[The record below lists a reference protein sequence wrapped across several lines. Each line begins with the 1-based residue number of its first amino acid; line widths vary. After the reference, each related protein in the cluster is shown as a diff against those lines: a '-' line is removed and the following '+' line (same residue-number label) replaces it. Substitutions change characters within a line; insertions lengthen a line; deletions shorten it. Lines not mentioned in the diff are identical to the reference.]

1 MSPTAPD
8 GSPASLL
15 HRIHGE
21 VADLTRRMSI
31 ISGDVATLE
40 SLLAESAPAPADA
53 PTPTPTAA
61 QPMSSPQQPAAPSPT
76 PPPAPPF
83 VAPPAAAPHAAFAAP
98 PFVAAPFAGAPFVA
112 APFAAPPAPPFVTAP
127 AGPPPFPPGGR
138 PYPVGLPPAPR
149 PYTPPPPRL
158 SMSERIAAATERGL
172 VGTVLAIAGV
182 AVTLTGVV
190 FLLVL
195 AAQAGLLRPEIR
207 VAGGALLAAILFGAG
222 LLLGR
227 RDGKR
232 TAAGAVIATG
242 VTTALFDVLAATA
255 IYHWFP
261 GYVAVIVAAV
271 IAAGGLAVAHA
282 WNSQALGLMVG
293 VALIVFSPFL
303 SGGPNILLV
312 GFLLAYSAATMW
324 IQLRRNWTALYAVN
338 TVAVALPLIAVALTA
353 PAGDG
358 ALFVVAALVNVL
370 LALGSSVVLMR
381 WSTRALLLALFSVVP
396 LLPLLAAT
404 GIVGAVVATVAL
416 SAVTLLLASLAVG
429 GGQLHPSI
437 TMACRTVWLTAS
449 AATAAA
455 ALGSSL
461 HGTGVIVG
469 IAGVGLV
476 VAVAS
481 CFGASLDAP
490 IALTLRII
498 GLLFTGAAILA
509 TLPSGALQML
519 FVSSIGIADQ
529 AMLLAAAVL
538 SLVAVGV
545 LVWSWSQGRAA
556 TDQQI
561 FAILGGLIALFL
573 VTEICVFLGGLIS
586 GGSTGGIRG
595 GHAAATIVWVLAAAA
610 GLLWARR
617 LHGNARG
624 MTITVSLAVIAAAIA
639 KLFLFDLAA
648 LDGVFRVIAFI
659 VVGLLLLSLGAAYA
673 QSLGSPDN
681 RGVGPQTHGPQMHG
695 PQAQTPQPRSPQTW

>member
-232 TAAGAVIATG
+232 SAAGAVIATG

-261 GYVAVIVAAV
+261 GYVAVILAAA
-271 IAAGGLAVAHA
+271 IAAGGLAVAHV

-293 VALIVFSPFL
+293 VALIVFAPFL
-303 SGGPNILLV
+303 SGGPNTLLV
-312 GFLLAYSAATMW
+312 GFLLAYAAATMW

-338 TVAVALPLIAVALTA
+338 TVAVTLPLIAMAIAA
-353 PAGDG
+353 PAGNG

-370 LALGSSVVLMR
+370 LALGSSIVLMR
-381 WSTRALLLALFSVVP
+381 WSTRTLLLALFSVVP
-396 LLPLLAAT
+396 LLPLPGAN
-404 GIVGAVVATVAL
+404 GIAGTLVATVAL
-416 SAVTLLLASLAVG
+416 SAVTVLLASLAVG
-429 GGQLHPSI
+429 GGQLHASI
-437 TMACRTVWLTAS
+437 TVACRTVWLTA
-449 AATAAA
+449 AAVTALAA
-455 ALGSSL
+455 VGSSL

-469 IAGVGLV
+469 IAGLGLV

-481 CFGASLDAP
+481 CFGESLDAP
-490 IALTLRII
+490 IALTLRLI
-498 GLLFTGAAILA
+498 GSLFTGAAVLA

-561 FAILGGLIALFL
+561 VAILGGLIALFL